1 MALVDQVTLASD
13 NIFQGRVRQSMIA
26 TAIAIANEGWAV
38 ALHERRA
45 KLVTLIMNNP
55 GSYAPLFTNA
65 VATDATVQASAGV
78 PAVQANVTDANI
90 NNAVSSVFNSFFTP
104 FSG

>member
-13 NIFQGRVRQSMIA
+13 TVFQGRVRQSMIA
-26 TAIAIANEGWAV
+26 AAIAIANEAWTV

-45 KLVTLIMNNP
+45 RLATLIVNNP
-55 GSYAPLFTNA
+55 GSYAPLFANA
-65 VATDATVQASAGV
+65 VATDATVQTSAGV
-78 PAVQANVTDANI
+78 PAVQAAVTDANI
-90 NNAVSSVFNSFFTP
+90 NNAVTSIFNTFFTP